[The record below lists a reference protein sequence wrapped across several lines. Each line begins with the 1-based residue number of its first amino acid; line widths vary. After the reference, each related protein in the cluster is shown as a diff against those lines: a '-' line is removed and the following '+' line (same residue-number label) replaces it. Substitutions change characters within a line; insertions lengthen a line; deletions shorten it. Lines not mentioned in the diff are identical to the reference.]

1 MTTEEQK
8 TRIGGIAAD
17 QLRTVIER
25 IEKLTEEREAIA
37 ADIRDVFAEA
47 KGNGLDVK
55 AIREVIKLRKLD
67 AATRD
72 EQEHMLDTY
81 RRALGMLPDLDDEA
95 DEESEVA

>member
-67 AATRD
+67 AATRN

-81 RRALGMLPDLDDEA
+81 KLALGMATDV
-95 DEESEVA
+95 ESEE